1 MLSTERRP
9 LTTNREEHVTVCP
22 FKANIN
28 NLTPPPR
35 LMFWSTND
43 ELYNV
48 DELIKIKSKTMNSA
62 ITRERPVEDMA
73 LLDAAF
79 RHV

>member
-1 MLSTERRP
+1 
-9 LTTNREEHVTVCP
+9 
-22 FKANIN
+22 
-28 NLTPPPR
+28 
-35 LMFWSTND
+35 MFWSTND

-48 DELIKIKSKTMNSA
+48 DELIRIKSKTMNSA